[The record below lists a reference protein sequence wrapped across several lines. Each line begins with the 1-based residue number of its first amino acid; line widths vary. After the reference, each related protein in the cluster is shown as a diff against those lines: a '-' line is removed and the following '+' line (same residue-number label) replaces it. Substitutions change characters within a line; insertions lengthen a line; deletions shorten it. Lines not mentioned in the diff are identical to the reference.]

1 MLREIHETEQPG
13 DRLQLVQEMQVTKMG
28 KEQLKEVGPISQW
41 DELMNQSWGNSW
53 EFDRVWWE
61 PPPRNQQNGIW
72 YDVI

>member
-53 EFDRVWWE
+53 EFDGV
-61 PPPRNQQNGIW
+61 
-72 YDVI
+72 